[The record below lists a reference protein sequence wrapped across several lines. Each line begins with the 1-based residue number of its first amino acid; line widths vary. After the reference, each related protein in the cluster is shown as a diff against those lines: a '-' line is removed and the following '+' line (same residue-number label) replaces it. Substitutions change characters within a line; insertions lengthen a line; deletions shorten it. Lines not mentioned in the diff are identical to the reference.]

1 MLLGVS
7 RCLEEPNDGIQAPD
21 LKGVVL
27 EGLPIGPQLFLS
39 SWMLLLLLQVAGSQ
53 LSKQPT
59 TTVTHWAIL
68 AL

>member
-1 MLLGVS
+1 MLLSVS
-7 RCLEEPNDGIQAPD
+7 RCVGQPDDGVQAPIWKEWC
-21 LKGVVL
+21 LL
-27 EGLPIGPQLFLS
+27 IGPQLCLS